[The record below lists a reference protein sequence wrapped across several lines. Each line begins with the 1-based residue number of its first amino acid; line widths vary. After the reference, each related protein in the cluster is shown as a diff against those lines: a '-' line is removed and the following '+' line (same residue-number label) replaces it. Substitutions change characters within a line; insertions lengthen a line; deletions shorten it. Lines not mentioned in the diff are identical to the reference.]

1 MLPQH
6 PEERA
11 AQANAPTSS
20 LLPYDDAKLTPRPEA
35 CKPSGRGVRHL

>member
-1 MLPQH
+1 MLQQH

-20 LLPYDDAKLTPRPEA
+20 LLPYGDAKIVL
-35 CKPSGRGVRHL
+35 VL